1 MKELRKELKKELKK
15 ELRKE
20 QIAIR
25 LTETEKDTIETIS
38 HIRDQSMAEFV
49 REAIFSHIYN
59 LNQNNYE
66 INLDFILNK
75 FEEINKNIENINIL
89 MTIVK
94 NQFSIPKFQNI
105 KIEGVR
111 YGQNKST

>member
-1 MKELRKELKKELKK
+1 MNEIRK

-25 LTETEKDTIETIS
+25 LTETEKDTIETLS
-38 HIRDQSMAEFV
+38 RIRGLSMAEFV
-49 REAIFSHIYN
+49 REAIFSHIYH

-66 INLDFILNK
+66 INLDFIHNK
-75 FEEINKNIENINIL
+75 FEEINKNMDNINKL

-94 NQFSIPKFQNI
+94 TQFNIPFQKT
-105 KIEGVR
+105 KIECVR